1 MSMRRG
7 MNMKAI
13 RCMSFAASCIYLSQ
27 IHRAS
32 NAIAQDVAPNN
43 NTDPDTPCANGY
55 SGNQAIP
62 STGCRYYYACWEG
75 VVQTRIDCGEPLL
88 FDNVLQYCNFPSDV
102 CCPGVTHEFCPGF
115 EGYGFSSNSSE
126 SPIDPTSEGV
136 IETQPSESNSNS
148 QPMMSPSADAFST
161 TTPPTSEAITIQVPG
176 PILMPSSSSPNSS
189 PTTPT
194 TPETITI
201 QAPGSILTSMF
212 PSSIAPT
219 TIIAFDLGSESPTAL
234 PSISFSDS
242 PSIYG
247 SAILHIE
254 SKRELIEKYVLRSYY
269 HGDAELAYPSTI
281 YTYEPFMQSLQT
293 MGVDG
298 FGADFK
304 FNLWEGGAKYH
315 YGLVNLAAFLAN
327 CMVESIEADTCDE
340 LNWQH
345 ESGRHAISNACGQE
359 SRSYQ
364 DETCDTSDDIFSCEV
379 VTSVQITASSNSSES
394 SAPPPF
400 QCKPGSGE
408 GYYSGYW
415 DAPNGPF
422 VPNTE
427 YSNDL
432 GRTDTE
438 GCCFWGRG
446 ALLTRGVCNIGKLNY
461 YLGKKGADL
470 GNNTLY
476 PTVDFCRFPEAPCAG
491 TYTQELRWI
500 VALFE
505 WAERVQRYTSPNE
518 WQFDEKLIEF
528 VDNGMI
534 DDTFIDS
541 VSRILSRGCH
551 EYGCS
556 ELEARMLERRR
567 SNFYLIINDIF
578 DMKALLN
585 LPNAYPSVYADSSPP
600 PPSSE
605 SHTNTGDAGQPIY
618 NTDLS
623 PSSTLQSSS
632 PINAQSPNSSP
643 KNELIGLEGNDG
655 STIHRNRKA
664 LIALT
669 GFSAAFILLLM

>member
-1 MSMRRG
+1 
-7 MNMKAI
+7 
-13 RCMSFAASCIYLSQ
+13 
-27 IHRAS
+27 
-32 NAIAQDVAPNN
+32 
-43 NTDPDTPCANGY
+43 
-55 SGNQAIP
+55 
-62 STGCRYYYACWEG
+62 
-75 VVQTRIDCGEPLL
+75 
-88 FDNVLQYCNFPSDV
+88 
-102 CCPGVTHEFCPGF
+102 
-115 EGYGFSSNSSE
+115 
-126 SPIDPTSEGV
+126 
-136 IETQPSESNSNS
+136 
-148 QPMMSPSADAFST
+148 
-161 TTPPTSEAITIQVPG
+161 
-176 PILMPSSSSPNSS
+176 
-189 PTTPT
+189 
-194 TPETITI
+194 
-201 QAPGSILTSMF
+201 MF
-212 PSSIAPT
+212 PSSLLPT
-219 TIIAFDLGSESPTAL
+219 TTITLDLGSESPTAL

-254 SKRELIEKYVLRSYY
+254 SKRDLIEKYVLRSYY

-298 FGADFK
+298 FGTDFK

-327 CMVESIEADTCDE
+327 CMIESIEADTCDE
-340 LNWQH
+340 INWQH

-364 DETCDTSDDIFSCEV
+364 DETCDGMSEDIFSCEV
-379 VTSVQITASSNSSES
+379 VTSVQITASTNSSETS
-394 SAPPPF
+394 DPPPF

-446 ALLTRGVCNIGKLNY
+446 ALLTRGVCNIGKINY
-461 YLGKKGADL
+461 YLGKRGADL

-491 TYTQELRWI
+491 TYTEELRWI
-500 VALFE
+500 VAFFE
-505 WAERVQRYTSPNE
+505 WAERVQRYSAPNE
-518 WQFDEKLIEF
+518 WQFEAKLIEF
-528 VDNGMI
+528 VDNGMM
-534 DDTFIDS
+534 DDKFIDS

-556 ELEARMLERRR
+556 EFEVRMLERRR

-585 LPNAYPSVYADSSPP
+585 MPNANPSVYADSSPP

-605 SHTNTGDAGQPIY
+605 SHTSNAGQPMF

-632 PINAQSPNSSP
+632 PVNAQRPNSSP
-643 KNELIGLEGNDG
+643 KNELIGLEGNGG
-655 STIHRNRKA
+655 SIIHRNRKV
-664 LIALT
+664 LIALS
-669 GFSAAFILLLM
+669 GFSASLILLLM